1 MLNVLRYLCVGVSCV
16 WCCECAVRSVLAEM
30 VILSVIII
38 KKQNK
43 FFNDIMVVTCRNMQ
57 EVV

>member
-1 MLNVLRYLCVGVSCV
+1 MLALAVFGVV
-16 WCCECAVRSVLAEM
+16 NAQCAVRGVLAEM
-30 VILSVIII
+30 VILSMIII

-43 FFNDIMVVTCRNMQ
+43 FFNDIVVVTCRNMQ